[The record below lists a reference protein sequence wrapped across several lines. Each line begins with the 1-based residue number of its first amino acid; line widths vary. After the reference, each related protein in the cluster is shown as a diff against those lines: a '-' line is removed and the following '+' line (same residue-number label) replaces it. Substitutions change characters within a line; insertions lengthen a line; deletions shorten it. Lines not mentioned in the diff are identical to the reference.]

1 MGCAYHAGV
10 LYSLLH
16 HTGWDARDAA
26 SIVGTSAGSLVGALL
41 RSNVSVEE
49 LVRLTNGGEIV
60 DGRLRVFQQASETET
75 PTAMQWMRSLRPPT
89 AGGLWSSAR
98 HGSARPAIL
107 SMARPSHI
115 DLTAV
120 ITELDHL
127 STAAWPD
134 RDLRV
139 CAVSMASGRR
149 RVLGSDSGVALSRAV
164 AASCAVPGLFAP
176 QRVGEEWLVD
186 GGVHSV
192 TNVDVTPFEDVDEV
206 WVIAPMAGA
215 VFRHITTS
223 AIRNRIG
230 ASLRR
235 ELRSVP
241 NGMPVRLFEPGR
253 EASQAMGIALM
264 SKDRSAATLLAG
276 FLETGDLMATDIAS
290 PPVGSRPRS

>member
-1 MGCAYHAGV
+1 VGCAYHAGV
-10 LYSLLH
+10 LFGLLH

-49 LVRLTNGGEIV
+49 LVRLTNGGPIE
-60 DGRLRVFQQASETET
+60 GRLRALHQASGTET
-75 PTAMQWMRSLRPPT
+75 PTALQWMRSLRPPT

-98 HGSARPAIL
+98 HGSPRPAIL
-107 SMARPSHI
+107 SMARPSRV
-115 DLTAV
+115 DLTAMV
-120 ITELDHL
+120 GEIDRL
-127 STAAWPD
+127 SSRAWPD
-134 RDLRV
+134 RDLRI
-139 CAVSMASGRR
+139 CAVSTASGRR
-149 RVLGSDSGVALSRAV
+149 RVLSSESGVAVSRAV
-164 AASCAVPGLFAP
+164 AASCAVPGMFAP
-176 QRVGEEWLVD
+176 QRVGGEWLVD

-215 VFRHITTS
+215 VFRHVSTS
-223 AIRNRIG
+223 AIRTRIG

-241 NGMPVRLFEPGR
+241 NGMRVRLFEPGQ

-264 SKDRSAATLLAG
+264 SKDRSAATVLAG
-276 FLETGDLMATDIAS
+276 FLETGDVMATDIAS
-290 PPVGSRPRS
+290 RSVGSSPRS